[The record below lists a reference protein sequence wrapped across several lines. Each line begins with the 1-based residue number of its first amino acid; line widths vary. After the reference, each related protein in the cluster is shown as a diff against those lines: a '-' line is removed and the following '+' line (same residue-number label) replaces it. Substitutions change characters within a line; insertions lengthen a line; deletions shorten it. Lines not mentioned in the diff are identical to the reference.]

1 MAKNSKT
8 CGNCHIL
15 IFDEYKESFH
25 GIAMG
30 YGYEAVVNCSS
41 CHGVH
46 NILPAKNPLSKVNP
60 ANLAETCGQES
71 CHPGMPEKIA
81 SSKIHIDV
89 GQKKSGVP
97 YYIQQILLWI
107 VFTTAIITLI
117 WFVPG
122 FIRKIKLIKNK

>member
-1 MAKNSKT
+1 MAKNTKT

-30 YGYEAVVNCSS
+30 YGYEAVANCSS

-46 NILPAKNPLSKVNP
+46 NILPAESPLSKVNP

-89 GQKKSGVP
+89 GQKKIWCS
-97 YYIQQILLWI
+97 LLYS
-107 VFTTAIITLI
+107 ADITLDCLHHSYNHSYLVCTRI
-117 WFVPG
+117 H
-122 FIRKIKLIKNK
+122 